1 MFELKRSQR
10 VQEDIKLGDEVISIN
25 LDVDSI
31 ATNFRKCQVDLI
43 KAEQKL
49 KSLKQGETDGEVAI
63 EEYGNALIA
72 LLRLV
77 FGEENTAK
85 VLNFYE
91 NNYVELSL
99 QVIPFVAGVIV
110 PAVTQS
116 LQNTKQQMA
125 QRYKGKQK
133 RRIK

>member
-1 MFELKRSQR
+1 MFELKRSQKI
-10 VQEDIKLGDEVISIN
+10 QEDIKLGDEVISLN

-31 ATNFRKCQVDLI
+31 ANNFRQCQVDLI

-49 KSLKQGETDGEVAI
+49 KDIKQSETDGEVAI

-77 FGEENTAK
+77 FGEENTVK
-85 VLNFYE
+85 ILNFYE

-99 QVIPFVAGVIV
+99 QVIPFVAGTIV

-125 QRYKGKQK
+125 QYYKSKQK
-133 RRIK
+133 RRFK